1 MHTKGRYNEMADTYN
16 RETVKSILE
25 LTYKTRVLLADIDFA
40 INEVI
45 DPQVFDYDISIDE
58 AKGYYEQAKVN
69 LTEIKN
75 LIDSLM
81 I

>member
-1 MHTKGRYNEMADTYN
+1 MDIKDTNN
-16 RETVKSILE
+16 REVVKAILT
-25 LTYKTRVLLADIDFA
+25 LTHKTRVLLADIDYA

-58 AKGYYEQAKVN
+58 AKELEEQAKVN

>member
-1 MHTKGRYNEMADTYN
+1 MDIKNTNN
-16 RETVKSILE
+16 REVVKAILT
-25 LTYKTRVLLADIDFA
+25 LSHKTRILLADIDFA

>member
-1 MHTKGRYNEMADTYN
+1 MDIKDTNN
-16 RETVKSILE
+16 REVVKAILT
-25 LTYKTRVLLADIDFA
+25 LSHKTRVLLADIDYA
-40 INEVI
+40 VNEVI

>member
-1 MHTKGRYNEMADTYN
+1 MVDNYNK
-16 RETVKSILE
+16 ETVIDILK
-25 LTYKTRVLLADIDFA
+25 LIHQTRVLLADIDYA

>member
-1 MHTKGRYNEMADTYN
+1 MALTDNYN
-16 RETVKSILE
+16 REVVKGILT
-25 LTYKTRVLLADIDFA
+25 LTHKTRVLLADIDFA

-69 LTEIKN
+69 LTTIKT

>member
-1 MHTKGRYNEMADTYN
+1 MDIKNTNN
-16 RETVKSILE
+16 REVVKAILS
-25 LTYKTRVLLADIDFA
+25 LTHKTRVSLADIDYA

-69 LTEIKN
+69 LKEIKN
-75 LIDSLM
+75 LIDSLT

>member
-1 MHTKGRYNEMADTYN
+1 MADTYN
-16 RETVKSILE
+16 RETVKSILG
-25 LTYKTRVLLADIDFA
+25 LTHKTRVLLADIDYA

-58 AKGYYEQAKVN
+58 AKGYYEQAKIN

>member
-1 MHTKGRYNEMADTYN
+1 MDIKNTNN
-16 RETVKSILE
+16 REVVKAILT
-25 LTYKTRVLLADIDFA
+25 LSHKTRVLLADIDFA
-40 INEVI
+40 MNEVI

>member
-1 MHTKGRYNEMADTYN
+1 MDIKDTNN
-16 RETVKSILE
+16 REVVKAILT
-25 LTYKTRVLLADIDFA
+25 LTHKTRVLLADIDFA

-45 DPQVFDYDISIDE
+45 DPQIFDYDISIDE
-58 AKGYYEQAKVN
+58 AKGYYEQAKIN

>member
-1 MHTKGRYNEMADTYN
+1 MDIKDTNN
-16 RETVKSILE
+16 REVVKAILS
-25 LTYKTRVLLADIDFA
+25 LTHKTRVLLADIDFA

>member
-1 MHTKGRYNEMADTYN
+1 MADLADIYN
-16 RETVKSILE
+16 KETVIDILK
-25 LTYKTRVLLADIDFA
+25 LIHQTRVLLADIDYA
-40 INEVI
+40 ISEVI

>member
-1 MHTKGRYNEMADTYN
+1 MTDTYN
-16 RETVKSILE
+16 RETVKSILA
-25 LTYKTRVLLADIDFA
+25 LTHKTRVLLADIDFA
-40 INEVI
+40 INDVI
-45 DPQVFDYDISIDE
+45 DSQVFDYDISIDE
-58 AKGYYEQAKVN
+58 SKGYYEQAKVN

>member
-1 MHTKGRYNEMADTYN
+1 MDIKDTNN
-16 RETVKSILE
+16 REVVKAILT
-25 LTYKTRVLLADIDFA
+25 LTHKTRVLLADIDYA

-58 AKGYYEQAKVN
+58 AKGLYEQAKVN

>member
-1 MHTKGRYNEMADTYN
+1 MDIKNTNN
-16 RETVKSILE
+16 REVVKAILT
-25 LTYKTRVLLADIDFA
+25 LSHKTRVLLADIDFA
-40 INEVI
+40 MNEVI
-45 DPQVFDYDISIDE
+45 DPQVVDYDISIDE

>member
-1 MHTKGRYNEMADTYN
+1 MNKEEKLMATIEAMRDY
-16 RETVKSILE
+16 
-25 LTYKTRVLLADIDFA
+25 
-40 INEVI
+40 EVI
-45 DPQVFDYDISIDE
+45 DLQVFDYDISIDE

>member
-1 MHTKGRYNEMADTYN
+1 MADTYN

-25 LTYKTRVLLADIDFA
+25 LTYKTRVLLADIDYA

-45 DPQVFDYDISIDE
+45 DPQVSDYDISIDE

-75 LIDSLM
+75 LIDNLM

>member
-1 MHTKGRYNEMADTYN
+1 MDIKDTNN
-16 RETVKSILE
+16 REVVKAILT
-25 LTYKTRVLLADIDFA
+25 LTHKTRVLLADIDFA

-58 AKGYYEQAKVN
+58 AKGYYEQAKIN

-75 LIDSLM
+75 LIDNLM